1 MISRGASSSRTSV
14 PSSSGNGGIESVPR
28 SLVST
33 MLQAFTAGLH
43 REAASYAAGRKD
55 GEEGAGYRPL
65 PDWSPEL
72 ALLVLR
78 SGDQA
83 VQDRVFS
90 YSCGYIS
97 GRQTHALRSNR
108 N

>member
-1 MISRGASSSRTSV
+1 MISRGVAQRRAPAASTA
-14 PSSSGNGGIESVPR
+14 GGGGIESVPR

-65 PDWSPEL
+65 PDWSPERA
-72 ALLVLR
+72 ALILR

-83 VQDRVFS
+83 IKDRVFS
-90 YSCGYIS
+90 YSCGFIS